1 MRRLMLPCAVAAVLG
16 AASYAVAA
24 DPPAIVTYQAPGGTY
39 TGVKPTAVGLPHI
52 GVSGTVGASDFASHL
67 RDYHDSGDYDRDL
80 AAVGAQ
86 AKAYLQTRLD
96 QNAAKAKRSCK
107 TRYRKV
113 KGRRLY
119 RRVRTCRAVAPPR
132 FSGKPAI
139 VLDIDETS
147 LSNYSAIE
155 ADDFTFGQ
163 HSQAEAVDQ
172 VGTAIA
178 PTLKLFKDARAAGV
192 AVFFITG
199 RGEAVRAPTEANLRR
214 EGYDGWK
221 GLYLKPAD
229 STATTVEYKT
239 AARRDIESKGY
250 RIIANLGDQFSDL
263 AGGHAKRA
271 FKLPNP
277 FYFLP

>member
-1 MRRLMLPCAVAAVLG
+1 MRKFLLVLLAVLATAAPASAATPPPDRYAPPPDPILTFVGRTPVVQLNDG
-16 AASYAVAA
+16 A
-24 DPPAIVTYQAPGGTY
+24 G
-39 TGVKPTAVGLPHI
+39 GLPYLGSTHAYNA
-52 GVSGTVGASDFASHL
+52 GDWQPVLRSFHESGA
-67 RDYHDSGDYDRDL
+67 YDREINQIVNIAERYVL
-80 AAVGAQ
+80 RVARRTGEARGHRAHHRR
-86 AKAYLQTRLD
+86 KARTAHRGHGKRL
-96 QNAAKAKRSCK
+96 
-107 TRYRKV
+107 
-113 KGRRLY
+113 RLP
-119 RRVRTCRAVAPPR
+119 VR
-132 FSGKPAI
+132 PAI

>member
-147 LSNYSAIE
+147 LSNYSGLQASGFSGTGTVAPAI
-155 ADDFTFGQ
+155 AGT
-163 HSQAEAVDQ
+163 
-172 VGTAIA
+172 GTAIA
-178 PTLKLFKDARAAGV
+178 PTLELFKFAKANGV
-192 AVFFITG
+192 AVFFVTG
-199 RGEAVRAPTEANLRR
+199 RPSAVSGPTVSNLKAV
-214 EGYDGWK
+214 GYDGWD
-221 GLYLKPAD
+221 GMAFKPGD
-229 STATTVEYKT
+229 KTTLQYKAGER
-239 AARRDIESKGY
+239 AALEAKGY
-250 RIIANLGDQFSDL
+250 DVVLNLGDQESDL
-263 AGGHAKRA
+263 DGGHADKA
-271 FKLPNP
+271 FKYANP
-277 FYFLP
+277 FYFISD